1 MRHAAAVS
9 NDRANAFGNP
19 FADALDKLL
28 PKAMDAPSPGFEN
41 RQVLPARSL
50 EAVWEEAAVDLAR
63 GAFLMGL
70 LRAASRWC
78 AARSMREP
86 MQSCYTCWSMLR
98 NREA

>member
-19 FADALDKLL
+19 FANALDGLR

-70 LRAASRWC
+70 PRAAS
-78 AARSMREP
+78 RSMREP
-86 MQSCYTCWSMLR
+86 MQSCYTCWSLLR